1 MSSGVRVGRPGVWH
15 QAPPSPC
22 PASGYEKSQASVL
35 CRSPCGEKDSE
46 WISYAEWTLKQPRLP
61 CLEQTRPCSACTS
74 WLSPE
79 AAYLKKG
86 RYWSEESQV
95 VPRIPFLSPSLCS
108 EENCNQIYSSVPQ
121 IFISTYYVPGPEDR
135 FKGKS
140 ESLFIPG

>member
-95 VPRIPFLSPSLCS
+95 VPRIPFLSPSLWRIVCYRGAS
-108 EENCNQIYSSVPQ
+108 GVK
-121 IFISTYYVPGPEDR
+121 STVY
-135 FKGKS
+135 
-140 ESLFIPG
+140 SLFPHSQSPHGISQP